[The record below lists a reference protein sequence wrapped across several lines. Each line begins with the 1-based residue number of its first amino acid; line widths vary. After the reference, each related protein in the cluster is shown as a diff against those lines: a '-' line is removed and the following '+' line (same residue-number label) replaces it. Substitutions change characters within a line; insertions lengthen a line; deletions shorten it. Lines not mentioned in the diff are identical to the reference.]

1 MKCPKCGYLGF
12 ETSDRCRNC
21 GYDFSLAVAPPP
33 ALAPEIPLRSTED
46 AGEPLVDLAL
56 GELSP
61 TSSEEARAELDLDRL
76 IGDLIPPGGND
87 ARDRGDAPWRQAGS
101 RPAHA
106 SSAAD
111 PIEPWSE
118 PDRPRRQERTEGPS
132 RAEEQASRLPADLPL
147 FSREDDLPPPAP
159 PPLAVR
165 RTTPEIPRRR
175 AAIAPAF
182 ARPEPAVA
190 AARPAID
197 ETPALDASRRPLEH
211 PASAGARLGAAV
223 IDALLLAAIDA
234 VVFYLTLALAG
245 LEIARANVLPLAPLV
260 AFFAILAGG
269 YLVAFVAAGGQTIGK
284 MIMGIRVLGDDGRRV
299 DAAGA
304 ALRAAGCAVSL
315 ATAGLGYLP
324 ALTTADGRALHDRI
338 AGTRVVRAD

>member
-21 GYDFSLAVAPPP
+21 GYDFSLAVAPPS
-33 ALAPEIPLRSTED
+33 ALSPEMPLRSTED
-46 AGEPLVDLAL
+46 AGEPLADFAL
-56 GELSP
+56 GEMSP
-61 TSSEEARAELDLDRL
+61 TSPEEARADLDLDRL
-76 IGDLIPPGGND
+76 IGDITPQGEND
-87 ARDRGDAPWRQAGS
+87 RDRGDAAW
-101 RPAHA
+101 RPAGLRPADGDSA
-106 SSAAD
+106 SG
-111 PIEPWSE
+111 PIEAALASE
-118 PDRPRRQERTEGPS
+118 RPRHHEREESS
-132 RAEEQASRLPADLPL
+132 RAVDRQASRRPGDLPL
-147 FSREDDLPPPAP
+147 FSREDDWPPPAP

-175 AAIAPAF
+175 AAITPAF

-190 AARPAID
+190 ALRPGTD
-197 ETPALDASRRPLEH
+197 EPPALDASRRPLER
-211 PASAGARLGAAV
+211 PATAGARLGAAV

-234 VVFYLTLALAG
+234 VVFYLTLALTG
-245 LEIARANVLPLAPLV
+245 LETARAAVLPLAPLV

-284 MIMGIRVLGDDGRRV
+284 MITGIRVIGDDGRTV

-315 ATAGLGYLP
+315 ATAGLAYLP